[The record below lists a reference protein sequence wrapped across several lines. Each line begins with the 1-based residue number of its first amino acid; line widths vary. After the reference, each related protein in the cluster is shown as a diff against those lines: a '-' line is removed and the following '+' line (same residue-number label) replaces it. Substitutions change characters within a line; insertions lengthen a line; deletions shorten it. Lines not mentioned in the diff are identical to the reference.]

1 MGFLKDLLIGGT
13 AYKAYKATKRPGV
26 MVPPGVT
33 MLGMEHEGFGSKWRI
48 HYVEDR
54 NRNVKKS
61 FTITPGTSGRT
72 SGTYKWKFDW
82 Y

>member
-48 HYVEDR
+48 YYVEDR